1 MVRSNTQPD
10 AIMQVK
16 DKIYLRQNIQRITE
30 TDEMT
35 GQEMT
40 FYEYDEVVIVGYSL
54 AFAEEYFDDIMTNP
68 HNYDLW
74 QINGVY
80 QGDNPH
86 GI

>member
-1 MVRSNTQPD
+1 MVRSGTQPE

-16 DKIYLRQNIQRITE
+16 DKIYLRDNIQEVTE
-30 TDEMT
+30 TDEMS
-35 GQEMT
+35 GEEMT
-40 FYEYDEVVIVGYSL
+40 FYEYDEVVVEGYS
-54 AFAEEYFDDIMTNP
+54 FDYVETHFNDIMENP

-86 GI
+86 GA